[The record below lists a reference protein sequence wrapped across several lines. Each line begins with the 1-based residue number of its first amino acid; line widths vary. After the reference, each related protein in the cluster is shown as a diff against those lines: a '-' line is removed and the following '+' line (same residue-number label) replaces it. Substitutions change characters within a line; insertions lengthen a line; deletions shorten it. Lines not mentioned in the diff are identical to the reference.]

1 MGGSSSIDLFSRPGA
16 RWRSNRRTRLRAILK
31 EFFRILQEDGLGVAV
46 RRIWWELTQNV
57 WFDLRHGTDTLMMV
71 PLEDYPDSHTA
82 LAYAVRY
89 QPSYSNVIRKCLA
102 EIPGNLL
109 SRPFIDLGCGKGKP
123 LLIAA
128 QCGFLNLVGIDL
140 HADLLNT
147 CKQNLERIQH
157 SQSHLELLEMDV
169 HEYSFPSGPSCC
181 FLYNPFEINVLKTV
195 LEKLRKVA
203 EPGKEAYLIYVNN
216 RHEELVLQVA
226 EKLLDIDSPPEMKA
240 AIYRIMAIRGAAA

>member
-1 MGGSSSIDLFSRPGA
+1 
-16 RWRSNRRTRLRAILK
+16 LRASLR
-31 EFFRILQEDGLGVAV
+31 EFFRILQEDGLPVAL

-89 QPSYSNVIRKCLA
+89 QPSYSNVIRRCLA

-128 QCGFLNLVGIDL
+128 QSGFLNLVGIDL
-140 HADLLNT
+140 HADLLTT
-147 CKQNLERIQH
+147 CRQNFERIQRP
-157 SQSHLELLEMDV
+157 QSHLELFQMDV
-169 HEYSFPSGPSCC
+169 REYSFPPGSSCF

-195 LEKLRKVA
+195 LGNVKKVV
-203 EPGKEAYLIYVNN
+203 EPGEEAFLIYVHN
-216 RHEELVLQVA
+216 RHEELVLQFA
-226 EKLLDIDSPPEMKA
+226 EKLTDIDSPPEMKA
-240 AIYRIMAIRGAAA
+240 AIYRIMASRGAAA